1 MHLDMI
7 TMSAVNVSATAVLA
21 GVLLFTWARE
31 ARDPETAARFVGSWG
46 LAMLL
51 QSIALAVIL
60 VAARLNNGDIVSLGA
75 SLVLLSH
82 ALRWHASRVY
92 ADRSPLLLWLLVG
105 PIGFFF
111 LAHSGLAESFGA
123 RLIAACI
130 IVVFYNA
137 AAALELKDVGE
148 ALPRR
153 PAMAL
158 LTVTAVAY
166 LLWIPFYL
174 SAPIQDLAAI
184 FTSAWFPGLVLVT
197 LLVRIALGFTVLSM
211 AKEREELE
219 QRHDALTDSLTGL
232 PNRRA
237 LFEAADAVG
246 QRRILGGTPVSVL
259 IFDLDH
265 FKDTND
271 SYGHN
276 LGDDVLKIFGKT
288 VLKHIKTRSI
298 VGRLGGEEFAA
309 ILPGADAT
317 AAVEAAEAMR
327 RAFSRAAAFVNGLAV
342 GGTVSVGVASD
353 VEVDTDLSGLF
364 RRADA
369 ALYVAKRGG
378 RDQVALLESDDDNVL
393 PGSTVRTSPTRRR
406 SSQTL
411 RLPVRTV

>member
-1 MHLDMI
+1 MQLDMV
-7 TMSAVNVSATAVLA
+7 TMAIVNVSATAVLA
-21 GVLLFTWARE
+21 GVLLFTWSRDAH
-31 ARDPETAARFVGSWG
+31 DPEAAPRFVGSWG
-46 LAMLL
+46 LAMAL
-51 QSIALAVIL
+51 QCVALAIVT
-60 VAARLNNGDIVSLGA
+60 VAARLNNGDVVSIGVSLII
-75 SLVLLSH
+75 LSH
-82 ALRWHASRVY
+82 AVRWHACRVY
-92 ADRSPLLLWLLVG
+92 ADRTPLPLWVLIG

-111 LAHSGLAESFGA
+111 FAHSGFAETFGV
-123 RLIAACI
+123 RFIAACT
-130 IVVFYNA
+130 IVALYNG
-137 AAALELKDVGE
+137 AAALALRDAGE

-153 PAMAL
+153 PAMAM
-158 LTVTAVAY
+158 LTATAVGY
-166 LLWIPFYL
+166 LVWIPFYF
-174 SAPIQDLAAI
+174 SAPMQDVAAI
-184 FTSAWFPGLVLVT
+184 FTSAWFPAVVLGT
-197 LLVRIALGFTVLSM
+197 LLLRVALAFTVLSM

-276 LGDDVLKIFGKT
+276 LGDEVLTIFGKT
-288 VLKHIKTRSI
+288 VLKHIKVRSI

-309 ILPGADAT
+309 ILPGADAA
-317 AAVEAAEAMR
+317 AAVEAAEAVR
-327 RAFSRAAAFVNGLAV
+327 RAFARAAAFVNGLAV

-378 RDQVALLESDDDNVL
+378 RNQVALLESDDDQVL

-406 SSQTL
+406 TGPTL
-411 RLPVRTV
+411 PLPARTV

>member
-46 LAMLL
+46 VAMLL

-317 AAVEAAEAMR
+317 AAVEAAEAVR